1 MKKERSEIEKLIE
14 QNRHLIEDNSR
25 ELNLIE
31 KLYGDMNLK
40 DSEIKKL
47 VERTF
52 NDTDNDDILN
62 ELRNKN

>member
-1 MKKERSEIEKLIE
+1 
-14 QNRHLIEDNSR
+14 
-25 ELNLIE
+25 
-31 KLYGDMNLK
+31 MNLK
-40 DSEIKKL
+40 DAEIKKL